1 MSVNPL
7 VKQFDLT
14 QEELE
19 SQVTAAMKGL
29 DDDQVAEA
37 YELSVCSFE
46 QDKII
51 QGTVVNIIGDSAII
65 DVGYKSEGAVSLD
78 QFDNA
83 SELSIGDEVEVLLE
97 SVEDEDGLVALSK
110 RKADRQ
116 RGWERVVATNKEGD
130 EVTGKVIRKIKGGL
144 LIEIGV
150 PVFLPASQ
158 IGIRRTGDISEY
170 IGQEMTCKII
180 KIDEARMNIVVSRRR
195 LIEEQRESQKLELL
209 DGIEIGQIRKGVV
222 KNITEFGAFVD
233 LGGLDGLLHITD
245 MSWGRISHPSD
256 LVKIDEEIEVKILK
270 VDKEKERISLGLKQ
284 KGESPW
290 SNIEEKYP
298 VGSRVEGRVVNVLS
312 YGAFIQLEPGVE
324 GLVHISEMS
333 WTKRINHPNQVV
345 SIGDEAE
352 VVVLEIKKEK
362 QEISLGM
369 KQIEQN
375 PWDVVAEK
383 FPIGTVIEGIV
394 RNLTNY
400 GAFVEL
406 EDGIDGLLHVADM
419 SWTKKVIHPNEI
431 VQKGDSVR
439 AIVLNVDQDRKRI
452 ALGLK
457 QLEED
462 PWGKDI
468 PEKYRVGMVVSG
480 GVTKITNFGVFVE
493 LEENLEGL
501 LHISELADQ
510 KIGSA
515 EEVVNAG
522 DKVSVKIIR
531 VDPEARKI
539 GLSLKEVEGGG
550 SVESASVAEGEDA
563 AVETPADS
571 DAEAASAAEP
581 AAEGSEAEAPAE
593 EAAAEPAA
601 EGSEAEAPAEEAAEE
616 PAAEESEAEAPA
628 EEAAEEPAE
637 PEAEE

>member
-1 MSVNPL
+1 MPVNPL
-7 VKQFDLT
+7 VKQLALSE
-14 QEELE
+14 EELE
-19 SQVTAAMKGL
+19 SQVLEAMKGL
-29 DDDQVAEA
+29 GDEEVEEA
-37 YELSVCSFE
+37 YEQSVCSFE

-51 QGTVVNIIGDSAII
+51 QGKIVNIIGDSAII
-65 DVGYKSEGAVSLD
+65 DVGYKSEGAVPLE

-83 SELSIGDEVEVLLE
+83 SELSVGDEVEVLLE

-195 LIEEQRESQKLELL
+195 LIEEQRESQKMELL
-209 DGIEIGQIRKGVV
+209 DGIEVGQVRKGVV

-256 LVKIDEEIEVKILK
+256 LVEIDEEIEVKILK

-284 KGESPW
+284 LEESPW
-290 SNIEEKYP
+290 ANIEEKYP
-298 VGSRVEGRVVNVLS
+298 VGSRVQGRVVNVLS

-345 SIGDEAE
+345 SIGDEAD

-369 KQIEQN
+369 KQTGQN
-375 PWDVVAEK
+375 PWDLVAGK

-462 PWGKDI
+462 PWDKEI
-468 PEKYRVGMVVSG
+468 PEKYRVEMLVDGT
-480 GVTKITNFGVFVE
+480 VTKITNFGVFVE
-493 LEENLEGL
+493 LEESLEGL
-501 LHISELADQ
+501 LHISELAEQ
-510 KIGSA
+510 KVGSA
-515 EEVVNAG
+515 EEVVNTG
-522 DKVSVKIIR
+522 DKVLVKIIR

-539 GLSLKEVEGGG
+539 GLSLKEAGGG
-550 SVESASVAEGEDA
+550 GLIESASAVEGEVAPAEGAEEP
-563 AVETPADS
+563 AVE
-571 DAEAASAAEP
+571 DAEAPAAEESAEEP
-581 AAEGSEAEAPAE
+581 AAEDADAPAAEESAEEPAAEDAEAEAPAE
-593 EAAAEPAA
+593 DAAGDDSAEQ
-601 EGSEAEAPAEEAAEE
+601 AEE
-616 PAAEESEAEAPA
+616 
-628 EEAAEEPAE
+628 
-637 PEAEE
+637 

>member
-1 MSVNPL
+1 MSVNPI
-7 VKQFDLT
+7 VKQFDLSE
-14 QEELE
+14 EELE
-19 SQVTAAMKGL
+19 ARVQEAMKGF
-29 DDDQVAEA
+29 DDAAVEEA
-37 YELSVCSFE
+37 YDQSVCSFE

-51 QGTVVNIIGDSAII
+51 QGTIVNIIGDSAII
-65 DVGYKSEGAVSLD
+65 DVGYKSEGAVPLD

-97 SVEDEDGLVALSK
+97 SVEDDDGLVALSK

-116 RGWERVVATNKEGD
+116 RGWERVIATHNEGD
-130 EVTGKVIRKIKGGL
+130 EITGKVTRKIKGGL
-144 LIEIGV
+144 LVDIGV

-170 IGQEMTCKII
+170 IGQEMVCKII

-195 LIEEQRESQKLELL
+195 LIEEQRESQKKELL

-284 KGESPW
+284 KEESPW
-290 SNIEEKYP
+290 ANIEEKYP
-298 VGSRVEGRVVNVLS
+298 VGSRVQGRVVNVLS
-312 YGAFIQLEPGVE
+312 YGAFIQIEPGVE

-333 WTKRINHPNQVV
+333 WTKRINHPNQMV

-375 PWDVVAEK
+375 PWDLVAEK
-383 FPIGTVIEGIV
+383 FPIGTVIEGTV

-431 VQKGDSVR
+431 VQKGDVVR

-462 PWGKDI
+462 PWDKEI
-468 PEKYRVGMVVSG
+468 PEKYKVTMVVKG
-480 GVTKITNFGVFVE
+480 TVTKITNFGVFVE

-501 LHISELADQ
+501 LHISELAEQ
-510 KIGSA
+510 KVGSA
-515 EEVVNAG
+515 EEIVNTG

-539 GLSLKEVEGGG
+539 GLSLKEVEGESAGG
-550 SVESASVAEGEDA
+550 SAESGAEEPPPADTEEGDA
-563 AVETPADS
+563 GAVE
-571 DAEAASAAEP
+571 EA
-581 AAEGSEAEAPAE
+581 AEAPAE
-593 EAAAEPAA
+593 ESAEEAAAEGEA
-601 EGSEAEAPAEEAAEE
+601 AEAPAEE
-616 PAAEESEAEAPA
+616 SA
-628 EEAAEEPAE
+628 EEAAGEEVEDGSPTQ
-637 PEAEE
+637 AEE